1 MNVLSLFDG
10 ISCGRLALDKAGKS
24 VGCYFASE
32 IEQSAIEISQRNYP
46 DIVQLGDVTEI
57 DEVKLQKLPKIDLLL
72 GGSPCQGFS
81 RNGKMLNFDDARSRL
96 FFDYVRILEWIRKN
110 NNKDVKFILE
120 NVHMKKEHEDVITE
134 YLGVSPLDINSKLVS
149 AQNRPRLYWTNIEV
163 EVPNDKEIN
172 LIDIL
177 DDANTSDFVCKDGL
191 LFDKKLP
198 LNAIALVDVVDGE
211 VRVKQATKKGY
222 IVAESGDGVNLSFPT
237 SKTRRG
243 RVIKGK
249 SNTLDRSCEASVYCN
264 GVIRR
269 LTINELEKLQT
280 LPVGYTDGVSE
291 RQRMSAIGN
300 GWTVDV
306 IAHILENMVC

>member
-177 DDANTSDFVCKDGL
+177 DDADTSDFVCKDGL

-280 LPVGYTDGVSE
+280 LPVGYTDGVNE